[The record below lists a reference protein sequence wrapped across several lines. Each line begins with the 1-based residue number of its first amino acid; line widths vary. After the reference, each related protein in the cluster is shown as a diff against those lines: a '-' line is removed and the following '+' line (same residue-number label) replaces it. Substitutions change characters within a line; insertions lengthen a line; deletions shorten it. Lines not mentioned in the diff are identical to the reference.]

1 MSRHAGFGATGRNHA
16 HTSVLKHTMK
26 RVVASLFAAGSLLL
40 SDSCA
45 THPEPAVTK
54 WEYQVVTDSVQ
65 ANQMAAKGWVVAGF
79 SRYTDATGKP
89 HVNYM
94 MKRPKQ

>member
-1 MSRHAGFGATGRNHA
+1 MN
-16 HTSVLKHTMK
+16 
-26 RVVASLFAAGSLLL
+26 RVVASLFAASNLLL
-40 SDSCA
+40 SDGCA
-45 THPEPAVTK
+45 TNREPAATK
-54 WEYQVVTDSVQ
+54 WEYQQVTDSVE